1 MTALTDPIHR
11 LCVNTI
17 RTLALDAIE
26 KAKSGH
32 PGLPLGAAPMAYV
45 LWTQHLKHNPANPR
59 WFDRDRFVLS
69 GGHGSMLLYALL
81 HLTGYDLS
89 LDEIRSFRQWGSR
102 TPGHPERSLTP
113 GVEVTTG
120 PLGQGISNAVGMAIA
135 EAHLAAR
142 YNRPGHTIVDHYTY
156 VIASDGDLMEG
167 VAAEAC
173 SLAGH
178 LRLGKLIVLFDDNRI
193 SLAGST
199 DLTFTEDTGRRLEAC
214 GWHVQKVADGNDLAA
229 IDEAIGTAREETIRP
244 SIIFVRTII
253 GFGSPHKQG
262 TFEAHGA
269 PLGPEEAR
277 QTKKSLGWPLE
288 PPFHIPDDALRV
300 FRDAVMKGKAR
311 EARWAERVARYV
323 EDYPEPA
330 VEFRRQVIEENPSG
344 WDVSL
349 PVFPA
354 GPKGPATRKASE
366 EVMQVLARVFPG
378 LMGGAA
384 DLNPSTFTWLKG
396 MGDFQPPGTSDGK
409 VQGTVGGG
417 WGYSGRNIHFGVR
430 EHAMGAIAVGMAA
443 HGGLIPYTA
452 TFLIFSDYMRP
463 PIRLAA
469 LSGHHVIFVF
479 THDSVGVGED
489 GPTHQPVEQTMS
501 LRAVPDLTVIRPA
514 DGNETVAAWKLA
526 IEMKRPVAL
535 ILTRQNV
542 PALDPGEFPIE
553 SGVRRGAYV
562 LKSGGE
568 RPDIILIATGS
579 EVHLALEASDILAG
593 KGIKARVVSMPSW
606 ELFAQQTP
614 SYRDEVL
621 PPAVRKRL
629 AIEAGVTLGW
639 RRWVGDEGD
648 VIGIDRFGASAP
660 GNVVMEKYGFS
671 VENVV
676 SRAFALLGRKR

>member
-1 MTALTDPIHR
+1 MITLNDPMHQRCI
-11 LCVNTI
+11 NTI
-17 RTLALDAIE
+17 RMLAVDAIE

-45 LWTQHLKHNPANPR
+45 LWTRHLKHNPANPR

-81 HLTGYDLS
+81 HLTGYDIS
-89 LDEIRSFRQWGSR
+89 LEEIKSFRQWGSR
-102 TPGHPERSLTP
+102 TAGHPESHVTP

-120 PLGQGISNAVGMAIA
+120 PLGQGLSNAVGMAIA

-142 YNRPGHTIVDHYTY
+142 YNRPGHLVVDHYTY

-178 LRLGKLIVLFDDNRI
+178 LRLGKLIVLYDDNEI

-199 DLTFTEDTGRRLEAC
+199 VLTFTEDTGMRLEAC
-214 GWHVQKVADGNDLAA
+214 GWHVQRVPDGNDLGA
-229 IDEAIGTAREETIRP
+229 IDEAIRIAREETIRP
-244 SIIFVRTII
+244 SIIFVRTTI
-253 GFGSPHKQG
+253 GYGSPHKQG

-269 PLGPEEAR
+269 PLGPEEAL
-277 QTKKSLGWPLE
+277 QTKKNLGWPLE
-288 PPFHIPDDALRV
+288 PLFFIPEDALQV
-300 FRDAVMKGKAR
+300 FRDAVKKGKAG
-311 EARWAERVARYV
+311 EVEWAGRMARYV

-330 VEFRRQVIEENPSG
+330 VELKQQLTGENRPG
-344 WDVSL
+344 WEASL
-349 PVFPA
+349 PSFTA
-354 GPKGPATRKASE
+354 SQKGMATRKASE
-366 EVMQVLARVFPG
+366 EVMQVLARVVPG
-378 LMGGAA
+378 LMGGSA
-384 DLNPSTFTWLKG
+384 DLNNSTFTWLKG

-409 VQGTVGGG
+409 VQGAVGGG
-417 WGYSGRNIHFGVR
+417 WEYSGRNIHFGVR

-469 LSGHHVIFVF
+469 LSDRHVVFVF
-479 THDSVGVGED
+479 THDSIGVGED
-489 GPTHQPVEQTMS
+489 GPTHQPIEQVMS
-501 LRAVPDLTVIRPA
+501 LRSVPNLTVIRPA
-514 DGNETVAAWKLA
+514 DANETAAAWKLA
-526 IEMKRPVAL
+526 IERKKPTVL

-542 PALDPGEFPIE
+542 PVLDAGALSIP

-562 LKSGGE
+562 LETGGDK
-568 RPDIILIATGS
+568 PDLLFLATGS
-579 EVHLALEASDILAG
+579 EVHLALEAAKQLTG
-593 KGIKARVVSMPSW
+593 KGIKARVISMPSW
-606 ELFAQQTP
+606 ELFLEQPQ

-621 PPAVRKRL
+621 PPGIRKRL
-629 AIEAGVTLGW
+629 AIEAGATLGW
-639 RRWVGDEGD
+639 WRWTGDEGD
-648 VIGIDRFGASAP
+648 VIGIDHFGASAP

-671 VENVV
+671 VDNIVK
-676 SRAFALLGRKR
+676 RALTLVAK